1 MFVSYADH
9 VANPPDTWKVVYDG
23 WRTWHVRPSSDC
35 AQSPYG
41 LGWAY
46 TEKEAVALTVKGGY
60 YYELWH
66 KYDRWYAGEPQAG
79 WKQWADVKWLLEAA
93 DQS

>member
-1 MFVSYADH
+1 
-9 VANPPDTWKVVYDG
+9 
-23 WRTWHVRPSSDC
+23 
-35 AQSPYG
+35 
-41 LGWAY
+41 
-46 TEKEAVALTVKGGY
+46 VKGGY